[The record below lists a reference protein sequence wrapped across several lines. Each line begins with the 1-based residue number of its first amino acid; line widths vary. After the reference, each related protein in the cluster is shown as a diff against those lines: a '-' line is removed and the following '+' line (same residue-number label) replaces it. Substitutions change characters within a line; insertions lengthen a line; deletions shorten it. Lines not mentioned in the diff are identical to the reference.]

1 MKYVVALAAC
11 ALVILFWAIIGASVF
26 NWQHG
31 GGILW
36 QLVILGTVVAVWIAI
51 TARWPKDTKGDKGRN
66 KPIQRSGLVNSLD
79 IFGASHEYD
88 APDQPEEPPKHRQHT
103 PKDKECYTTALDE
116 LENGKIDK
124 GTWALALSE
133 SLGKEQ
139 EARALYIRHRA
150 AELSATTVV
159 DSDDQFYV
167 HLRELSRIPINEDAS
182 VRPESFDGDPKSLL
196 RPQSVSALADR
207 MGLLDF
213 QIVDLIKSGRLK
225 GVRFNDEW
233 FVDMAVIK

>member
-36 QLVILGTVVAVWIAI
+36 QLVIWGTVVAVWIAI
-51 TARWPKDTKGDKGRN
+51 TARWPKDKKGRGRN
-66 KPIQRSGLVNSLD
+66 KPIQRSGLVSALD
-79 IFGASHEYD
+79 FFGASREYD
-88 APDQPEEPPKHRQHT
+88 IPDEPEPPKKQQQHT
-103 PKDKECYTTALDE
+103 PKDKESYATALDE

-167 HLRELSRIPINEDAS
+167 HLRELSRIPLNEADN
-182 VRPESFDGDPKSLL
+182 VRPELFDGDPKSLL

-225 GVRFNDEW
+225 GVRHNEEW
-233 FVDMAVIK
+233 FVDTAVIK

>member
-1 MKYVVALAAC
+1 MLEQLTIEFIAFS
-11 ALVILFWAIIGASVF
+11 LVGIIGVVGLIVWGAVKKAAKSALSSK
-26 NWQHG
+26 NISPSRSMS
-31 GGILW
+31 GIEL
-36 QLVILGTVVAVWIAI
+36 
-51 TARWPKDTKGDKGRN
+51 P
-66 KPIQRSGLVNSLD
+66 QRTD
-79 IFGASHEYD
+79 IPRPSPSNATSKANYAKALEEIETGA
-88 APDQPEEPPKHRQHT
+88 
-103 PKDKECYTTALDE
+103 
-116 LENGKIDK
+116 IDK

-159 DSDDQFYV
+159 DTDDQFYV
-167 HLRELSRIPINEDAS
+167 HLRELSRNPIDEVDG
-182 VRPESFDGDPKSLL
+182 VRPESFDGDPKSLI

-233 FVDMAVIK
+233 YVDMAVTK